1 MAFGARAG
9 SALRRAGVDLGDAA
23 GRPPIVAPQDSRRSA
38 GVNDAPVGASPCPEL
53 ACVRHLLGADVL
65 AAAQDRA
72 AEVGVGGD
80 RVLIA
85 GGAIGEEDYLR
96 ALGESL
102 GVGFEP
108 LDRLPR
114 QLCPVDNQWL
124 IEAAA
129 QGMLPISENDDMT
142 LVLAPRGTAARY
154 TESRKA

>member
-1 MAFGARAG
+1 
-9 SALRRAGVDLGDAA
+9 
-23 GRPPIVAPQDSRRSA
+23 
-38 GVNDAPVGASPCPEL
+38 
-53 ACVRHLLGADVL
+53 VL